1 MRSSGQP
8 RWHFAHGGAGA
19 EEALAGRRG
28 FDPARSERQAGRPA
42 LAALTVAFEARGAW
56 RDLKNR
62 TLSTLP
68 DELTNTLSFS
78 QVSELSRAGTQ
89 VELDDLKPPL
99 QKLDVNDHAGLD
111 EVLTQVHG
119 AATPEEAKRFL
130 KAVNGLDPKVA
141 SQVLKDPAAAQKI
154 ADLAK
159 KLPLDPTTDHL
170 ADGIKNAKSPD
181 DVNKLLGAL
190 KGPRG
195 AFDDALWA
203 IGRGGKLTSTPRRTR
218 WAR

>member
-1 MRSSGQP
+1 MRALAPAASQTAPESPSATRAMRSSGQP

-111 EVLTQVHG
+111 EVLTQVNG

-130 KAVNGLDPKVA
+130 KAVNG
-141 SQVLKDPAAAQKI
+141 
-154 ADLAK
+154 
-159 KLPLDPTTDHL
+159 LDPTTDHL

-195 AFDDALWA
+195 AFDDAKWA
-203 IGRGGKLTSTPRRTR
+203 IGRGGKLASTPGRTR